1 MAAVI
6 RRVVFF
12 TFSIKSKVLK
22 NDRNKPS
29 NWTRSVRE
37 RAGLRWPDAFG
48 APSENVNYWKTT
60 RIYMFFSKSGLRNA
74 IGNSDFEIADLC
86 NYFSC
91 KPGVCLAGLASRSG
105 LGGALRGRHGD
116 FWVKSSMNFNDLF
129 VHFRGN
135 FIIVKIH
142 QGKTS
147 KIGRG
152 SR

>member
-22 NDRNKPS
+22 NDRKKSS
-29 NWTRSVRE
+29 NWTRSVRG
-37 RAGLRWPDAFG
+37 RAGLSPPDAFG
-48 APSENVNYWKTT
+48 APWENVNYWKTT
-60 RIYMFFSKSGLRNA
+60 RIYMFFWKSGLRNA
-74 IGNSDFEIADLC
+74 IGNSDFETEDPCDYLA
-86 NYFSC
+86 C

-116 FWVKSSMNFNDLF
+116 FWFKSPMNFNDLF

-142 QGKTS
+142 QGKIS
-147 KIGRG
+147 K
-152 SR
+152 SNKAL